1 MSDEE
6 VKTEIV
12 DDEKKKNNKNN
23 NSTSLDDVIKLVDN
37 LPLWAK
43 VIIALPFLDVL
54 WHVYRILKSVSK
66 NDTLGIVLAVLIIV
80 IGVPFF
86 WIIDMICIAVNG
98 HIWWID

>member
-12 DDEKKKNNKNN
+12 DDEKKKNNKNKN
-23 NSTSLDDVIKLVDN
+23 TSSLDDVIKLVDN

-43 VIIALPFLDVL
+43 IIIALPFLDVL
-54 WHVYRILKSVSK
+54 WHVYRILKSASK